1 MSDPGDYEKQRRN
14 TYGEAPHA
22 ARKAIPRRK
31 RLQNKKQR
39 RAVKSAL
46 AVSDAET
53 PRQVGKEASVRHVF
67 RKQPDQ
73 PLGRVLLG
81 RLVRQFV
88 SGKLGEATFRTR
100 LEALRARY
108 PGFAADYRQT
118 IAGLSHVPLAPE
130 TTAVLAEYR

>member
-1 MSDPGDYEKQRRN
+1 MSDPSDYDKQRRN

-31 RLQNKKQR
+31 QLQNKKQR
-39 RAVKSAL
+39 RVVKTAL
-46 AVSDAET
+46 AAGDAET
-53 PRQVGKEASVRHVF
+53 PRQAGQEASVRYVF

-73 PLGRVLLG
+73 PLGRVVLW

-88 SGKLGEATFRTR
+88 SGKLGETTFRTR

-108 PGFAADYRQT
+108 AGFTVDYGEAV
-118 IAGLSHVPLAPE
+118 AGLSHVPLAPE
-130 TTAVLAEYR
+130 TAAVLAEYR